1 MARKGFLYV
10 MKKRN
15 LMLANV
21 AVMAMPLVTFA
32 EGEEFAGKLLT
43 LANTIQQTATKIV
56 LPILAILIVI
66 FGFRILMGGDAKTME
81 EAKRNLIRCIIGGLI
96 VLFAPT
102 ILNILANLLGSGDS
116 QFTINGITAQ

>member
-1 MARKGFLYV
+1 

-15 LMLANV
+15 LMLANA
-21 AVMAMPLVTFA
+21 AVMTMPLVTFA

-66 FGFRILMGGDAKTME
+66 FGIRILIGGDAKTME

>member
-1 MARKGFLYV
+1 
-10 MKKRN
+10 
-15 LMLANV
+15 MLANA
-21 AVMAMPLVTFA
+21 AVMAMPLFTFA

-66 FGFRILMGGDAKTME
+66 FGIRILMGGDAKTME

>member
-1 MARKGFLYV
+1 MKLRKDYTGYE
-10 MKKRN
+10 KRD
-15 LMLANV
+15 LMLVNAI
-21 AVMAMPLVTFA
+21 AMSTPLVAFA

-43 LANTIQQTATKIV
+43 LANTIQQTAAKIV
-56 LPILAILIVI
+56 LPILAILIVF
-66 FGFRILMGGDAKTME
+66 FGVRILMGGDAKTME

-102 ILNILANLLGSGDS
+102 ILTILANLLGNGDT

>member
-1 MARKGFLYV
+1 

-15 LMLANV
+15 LMLANA
-21 AVMAMPLVTFA
+21 AVMAMPLFTFA

-66 FGFRILMGGDAKTME
+66 FGIRILMGGDAKTME